1 MTWRTTSASDAGV
14 VARLRL
20 GSERCGLFK
29 GCIARQGSGCL
40 VTWVQGRGGRSIA
53 GWSACRAWPV
63 RRNQSSGAAWAV
75 PSPEDRGSRWRVAP
89 VRGGAIMGLPA
100 MTSRSWPDTE
110 ARLCSRS
117 RKAWSGSIAAAPS
130 GWRSAGTT
138 RTAGPL
144 TRATIRSALLM
155 PALVVAM
162 IVMIGIAG
170 AESQHAQ
177 RDQEQHFGLH
187 VQLHLLLTATWCHGR
202 HDWMPTAA
210 VVMPGCQATPVHAP
224 TA

>member
-40 VTWVQGRGGRSIA
+40 VTCVQGRGGRSIA

-89 VRGGAIMGLPA
+89 VRGGDHG
-100 MTSRSWPDTE
+100 
-110 ARLCSRS
+110 
-117 RKAWSGSIAAAPS
+117 PS
-130 GWRSAGTT
+130 GHDIEVMAGYRGKTLLAQQEGLEWLNS
-138 RTAGPL
+138 R
-144 TRATIRSALLM
+144 RALRMAVRRDHPDRRASDPGHDQVR
-155 PALVVAM
+155 PADASP
-162 IVMIGIAG
+162 GG
-170 AESQHAQ
+170 GDD
-177 RDQEQHFGLH
+177 RDD
-187 VQLHLLLTATWCHGR
+187 R
-202 HDWMPTAA
+202 DRRR
-210 VVMPGCQATPVHAP
+210 
-224 TA
+224 